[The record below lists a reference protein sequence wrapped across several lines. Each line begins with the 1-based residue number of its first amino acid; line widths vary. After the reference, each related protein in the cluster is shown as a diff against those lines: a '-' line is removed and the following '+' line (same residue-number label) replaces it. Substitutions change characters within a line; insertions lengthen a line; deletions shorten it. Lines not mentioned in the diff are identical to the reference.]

1 MSEEIKVILTADAAQ
16 MPAELQKAQNDLKK
30 FQSEL
35 KKATDVTVIQTLQS
49 SITQLKTKIE
59 TLGAS
64 QQKFSRSSNN
74 AAFALNDLSRIA
86 QDAPYGFIGI
96 QNNINPLLESFQ
108 RLRAES
114 KLTGNS
120 LGKELLGALSG
131 PAGLGLAVGVV
142 SAAITFATVGL
153 DRWAGSSKK
162 AKAAIDEVKK
172 ANDEF
177 KKSLLDAQAGAMSAG
192 VQLQLFVDI
201 AKNGSLPLTQ
211 RNEALKEANKLL
223 GEHGMVLTLD
233 NIASSAATKA
243 VQDYTN
249 ALVAQAVAQAY
260 VKRISDAT
268 VQKQDLLSQ
277 LNTNQKEQIQLTK
290 DLAAQE
296 LLAANQKKQQERSGG
311 GETSYITVIQDKLNK
326 KIEDGIAISQKLTST
341 EKTRTDGLIEAGKAT
356 LDATNL
362 MGGLGTK
369 TKDTSK
375 KAAKD
380 IETINDVLNKLKE
393 DLRDQKALAITF
405 NTSTLKQQAD
415 LINAAITD
423 LVTKFNVSPSDSQ
436 ILKLKAQLAPI
447 DIGIAIE
454 KLIADA
460 AKQQGKNVPL
470 LKLGVEP
477 VMLGEKWQQKLELG
491 PLKKY
496 ITDKK
501 ALEDKDL
508 KDTQDY
514 IKQMNSIVSGFAE
527 DMVIA
532 FSTGL
537 GDILS
542 GDAGFGDLF
551 ANIFKV
557 VGQGMVTLGKFFIQM
572 GIEIEIAK
580 TALKSHP
587 LLAIA
592 AGIALV
598 AIGTAIS
605 NSMKKPAFAV
615 GTRNAPGGMALV
627 GERGPEMI
635 NLPRG
640 SSVTPAAQTAS
651 MMGGMQS
658 VEVYGMLRGQ
668 DIFFSNKKYGQ
679 TYNRQT

>member
-1 MSEEIKVILTADAAQ
+1 
-16 MPAELQKAQNDLKK
+16 
-30 FQSEL
+30 
-35 KKATDVTVIQTLQS
+35 
-49 SITQLKTKIE
+49 
-59 TLGAS
+59 
-64 QQKFSRSSNN
+64 
-74 AAFALNDLSRIA
+74 
-86 QDAPYGFIGI
+86 
-96 QNNINPLLESFQ
+96 
-108 RLRAES
+108 
-114 KLTGNS
+114 
-120 LGKELLGALSG
+120 
-131 PAGLGLAVGVV
+131 
-142 SAAITFATVGL
+142 
-153 DRWAGSSKK
+153 
-162 AKAAIDEVKK
+162 
-172 ANDEF
+172 
-177 KKSLLDAQAGAMSAG
+177 
-192 VQLQLFVDI
+192 
-201 AKNGSLPLTQ
+201 
-211 RNEALKEANKLL
+211 
-223 GEHGMVLTLD
+223 
-233 NIASSAATKA
+233 
-243 VQDYTN
+243 
-249 ALVAQAVAQAY
+249 LVAQAVAQAY

-277 LNTNQKEQIQLTK
+277 LNTNQKEQIRLSQALV
-290 DLAAQE
+290 AQD
-296 LLAANQKKQQERSGG
+296 KKFGG
-311 GETSYITVIQDKLNK
+311 GVVYLKKVQDLYNKTV
-326 KIEDGIAISQKLTST
+326 EEGAAISQKIIST
-341 EKTRTDGLIEAGKAT
+341 EKTRTDGLIEAGKAI

-362 MGGLGTK
+362 MAGLGTK
-369 TKDTSK
+369 TKETS
-375 KAAKD
+375 KD
-380 IETINDVLNKLKE
+380 IEDINDVLNKLQE
-393 DLRDQKALAITF
+393 DLRDQRALAITF
-405 NTSTLKQQAD
+405 DTSTLKQQAD
-415 LINAAITD
+415 LINTAITD

-460 AKQQGKNVPL
+460 AKQQGKDVPL

-496 ITDKK
+496 IIDKK

>member
-1 MSEEIKVILTADAAQ
+1 MSEEIKVILTADTTQLRAQ
-16 MPAELQKAQNDLKK
+16 LTLAENDLKA
-30 FQSEL
+30 FQTEIKRATNVQDITKLQNSINIL
-35 KKATDVTVIQTLQS
+35 KDKITGLRTSIAS
-49 SITQLKTKIE
+49 SGTSMDALSTRTK
-59 TLGAS
+59 GAGL
-64 QQKFSRSSNN
+64 
-74 AAFALNDLSRIA
+74 AMTDLSRIV
-86 QDAPYGFIGI
+86 QDAPYGFMAIS
-96 QNNINPLLESFQ
+96 NNLNPMLESFQ
-108 RLRAES
+108 RLKVES
-114 KLTGNS
+114 GGTGSALKLMASS
-120 LGKELLGALSG
+120 LAG
-131 PAGLGLAVGVV
+131 PAGIGLALSVV
-142 SAAITFATVGL
+142 SSAIVYFSTHV
-153 DRWAGSSKK
+153 SKTK
-162 AKAAIDEVKK
+162 AVIDEVKK

-177 KKSLLDAQAGAMSAG
+177 KKSLLDAQAGAMAAG

-201 AKNGSLPLTQ
+201 AKNGSLPLSQ

-233 NIASSAATKA
+233 NIASAAATKA
-243 VQDYTN
+243 VTDYTN

-277 LNTNQKEQIQLTK
+277 LNTNQKEQIRLSQALV
-290 DLAAQE
+290 AQD
-296 LLAANQKKQQERSGG
+296 KKFGG
-311 GETSYITVIQDKLNK
+311 GVVYLKKVQDLYNKTV
-326 KIEDGIAISQKLTST
+326 EEGAAISQKIIST
-341 EKTRTDGLIEAGKAT
+341 EKTRTDGLIEAGKAI

-362 MGGLGTK
+362 MAGLGTK
-369 TKDTSK
+369 TKETS
-375 KAAKD
+375 KD
-380 IETINDVLNKLKE
+380 IEDINDVLNKLQE
-393 DLRDQKALAITF
+393 DLRDQRALAITF
-405 NTSTLKQQAD
+405 DTSTLKQQAD
-415 LINAAITD
+415 LINTAITD

-460 AKQQGKNVPL
+460 AKQQGKDVPL

-496 ITDKK
+496 IIDKK

>member
-1 MSEEIKVILTADAAQ
+1 MSEEIKVILTADTTQLRAQ
-16 MPAELQKAQNDLKK
+16 LTLAENDLKA
-30 FQSEL
+30 FQTEIKRATNVQDITKLQNSINIL
-35 KKATDVTVIQTLQS
+35 KDKITGLRTSIAS
-49 SITQLKTKIE
+49 SGTSMDALSTRTK
-59 TLGAS
+59 GAGL
-64 QQKFSRSSNN
+64 
-74 AAFALNDLSRIA
+74 AMTDLSRIV
-86 QDAPYGFIGI
+86 QDAPYGFMAIS
-96 QNNINPLLESFQ
+96 NNLNPMLESFQ
-108 RLRAES
+108 RLKVES
-114 KLTGNS
+114 GGTGSALKLMASS
-120 LGKELLGALSG
+120 LNG
-131 PAGLGLAVGVV
+131 PAGIGLALSVV
-142 SAAITFATVGL
+142 SSAIVYFSTHV
-153 DRWAGSSKK
+153 SKTK
-162 AKAAIDEVKK
+162 AVIDEVKK

-177 KKSLLDAQAGAMSAG
+177 KKSLLDAQAGAMAAG

-201 AKNGSLPLTQ
+201 AKNGSLPLSQ

-233 NIASSAATKA
+233 NIASAAATKA
-243 VQDYTN
+243 VTDYTN

-277 LNTNQKEQIQLTK
+277 LNTNQKEQIRLSK
-290 DLAAQE
+290 DLAAQK
-296 LLAANQKKQQERSGG
+296 LLAANQQKEQERNGAG
-311 GETSYITVIQDKLNK
+311 QTDYLTVIQDKLNK
-326 KIEDGIAISQKLTST
+326 KIEEGAAISQKIIST

-362 MGGLGTK
+362 MAGLGTK
-369 TKDTSK
+369 TKETS
-375 KAAKD
+375 KD
-380 IETINDVLNKLKE
+380 IEDINDVLNKLQE
-393 DLRDQKALAITF
+393 DLRDQRALAITF
-405 NTSTLKQQAD
+405 DTSTLKQQAD
-415 LINAAITD
+415 LINTAITD

-460 AKQQGKNVPL
+460 AKQQGKDVPL

-496 ITDKK
+496 IIDKK

>member
-1 MSEEIKVILTADAAQ
+1 
-16 MPAELQKAQNDLKK
+16 
-30 FQSEL
+30 
-35 KKATDVTVIQTLQS
+35 
-49 SITQLKTKIE
+49 
-59 TLGAS
+59 
-64 QQKFSRSSNN
+64 
-74 AAFALNDLSRIA
+74 
-86 QDAPYGFIGI
+86 
-96 QNNINPLLESFQ
+96 
-108 RLRAES
+108 
-114 KLTGNS
+114 
-120 LGKELLGALSG
+120 
-131 PAGLGLAVGVV
+131 
-142 SAAITFATVGL
+142 
-153 DRWAGSSKK
+153 
-162 AKAAIDEVKK
+162 
-172 ANDEF
+172 
-177 KKSLLDAQAGAMSAG
+177 
-192 VQLQLFVDI
+192 
-201 AKNGSLPLTQ
+201 
-211 RNEALKEANKLL
+211 
-223 GEHGMVLTLD
+223 
-233 NIASSAATKA
+233 
-243 VQDYTN
+243 
-249 ALVAQAVAQAY
+249 
-260 VKRISDAT
+260 
-268 VQKQDLLSQ
+268 
-277 LNTNQKEQIQLTK
+277 
-290 DLAAQE
+290 
-296 LLAANQKKQQERSGG
+296 
-311 GETSYITVIQDKLNK
+311 
-326 KIEDGIAISQKLTST
+326 
-341 EKTRTDGLIEAGKAT
+341 
-356 LDATNL
+356 
-362 MGGLGTK
+362 
-369 TKDTSK
+369 
-375 KAAKD
+375 
-380 IETINDVLNKLKE
+380 
-393 DLRDQKALAITF
+393 
-405 NTSTLKQQAD
+405 
-415 LINAAITD
+415 
-423 LVTKFNVSPSDSQ
+423 
-436 ILKLKAQLAPI
+436 
-447 DIGIAIE
+447 
-454 KLIADA
+454 
-460 AKQQGKNVPL
+460 
-470 LKLGVEP
+470 
-477 VMLGEKWQQKLELG
+477 MLGEKWQQKLELG